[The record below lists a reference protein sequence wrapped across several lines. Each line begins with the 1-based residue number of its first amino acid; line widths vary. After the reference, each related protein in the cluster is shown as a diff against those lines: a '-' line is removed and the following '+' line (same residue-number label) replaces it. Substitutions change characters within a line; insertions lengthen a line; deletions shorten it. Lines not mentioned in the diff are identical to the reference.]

1 MMSDGSPTRSRGRL
15 GRLTLIRAGRGGAYA
30 EEFQSHGMVAI
41 GWPEV
46 GDLGGARTREEIGS
60 RLAAAFPYCKRMQ
73 IVSMLGQ
80 LCYFSIE
87 IALDQFVLTYDPM
100 EKAYLLGRVTGP
112 YAYRPDLIVDLPH
125 TRPVRWI
132 RRVQRD
138 ALTRATLNSL
148 GSIRTIFSISQA
160 ASTEILAL
168 PHQLSK
174 Q

>member
-1 MMSDGSPTRSRGRL
+1 
-15 GRLTLIRAGRGGAYA
+15 
-30 EEFQSHGMVAI
+30 MVAI

-46 GDLGGARTREEIGS
+46 GNLGDVRTREEIGS
-60 RLAAAFPYCKRMQ
+60 RLGAAFPHYKRMQ
-73 IVSMLGQ
+73 IVSILGQ
-80 LCYFSIE
+80 LYYFGIA

-100 EKAYLLGRVTGP
+100 EKAYLLGTVTGA
-112 YAYRPDLIVDLPH
+112 YAYRPDLIVDMPH

-132 RRVQRD
+132 RRVQRN

-160 ASTEILAL
+160 ASTEIWAL
-168 PHQLSK
+168 LHQLGK